1 MPNIILMKGL
11 PGSGKSTLAH
21 KMVREQVGYAR
32 VNKDDL
38 RAMTGNYHQSKE
50 KHILAIRDL
59 IVEYW
64 LSKGYNVIVDD
75 TNFHPK
81 HEARM
86 KEIAAKQ
93 PNTTNVLVTPV
104 EASLQECIERD
115 LKRPNSVGEKVIRKM
130 HEDYVRPTLQK
141 VIKND
146 KLPKAVICDLDGT
159 LALHNGR
166 DPYDASTCDE
176 DLVNTPVA
184 EAIWKYGRDGYEIL
198 FTSGREDK
206 FRSQTMKFLARAGIP
221 CYQLFMRATDDKRKD
236 HVVKREL
243 YEKHIEGNYN
253 VEAVFDDR
261 QRVVDMWRDIGLTV
275 FQVADGNF

>member
-1 MPNIILMKGL
+1 MPNIILMRGL

-166 DPYDASTCDE
+166 NPYDASTCDE

-206 FRSQTMKFLARAGIP
+206 FRSQTMKFLARAGMP

>member
-1 MPNIILMKGL
+1 MKWITMLKGL

-21 KMVREQVGYAR
+21 KIVREQPYHAR
-32 VNKDDL
+32 VNKDDI
-38 RAMTGNYHQSKE
+38 RAMIGNYSQSKE
-50 KHILAIRDL
+50 KHVLAIRDM

-64 LSKGYNVIVDD
+64 LEKGYTIIVDD

-81 HEARM
+81 HENRLR
-86 KEIAAKQ
+86 EIAEKHQAGFG
-93 PNTTNVLVTPV
+93 VTHVDTPIDD
-104 EASLQECIERD
+104 CIKND

-130 HEDYVRPTLQK
+130 HEDYVRPALLK

-166 DPYDASTCDE
+166 NPYDASTCDQ

-184 EAIWKYGRDGYEIL
+184 EAVWKYGRDDYQIL
-198 FTSGREDK
+198 FTSGRE
-206 FRSQTMKFLARAGIP
+206 SQYRPQTIEFLKKAGMSS
-221 CYQLFMRATDDKRKD
+221 YQLFMRETGDKRKD
-236 HVVKREL
+236 HVVKLEL
-243 YEKHIEGNYN
+243 YEKYISGNYN

-261 QRVVDMWRDIGLTV
+261 QRVVDMWRDVGLTV